1 MGFSATQVDEAFAAL
16 GLAPPAAGELVAIEA
31 INGPV
36 EYANYFQSGQEFE
49 FPVAPATPIIAELPE
64 VQAQVVPVVQ
74 MFALATGHMPTGH
87 TLFEMV
93 LSGLTQPQLAYALVS
108 SSTFADFYNGGVAL
122 NPDAPVT
129 FSLVDSMFMFG
140 LGHAPSAATK
150 QGFAGLT
157 NAQAFHAFNTSETV
171 TQALAPS
178 VEGYLMQVITLATG
192 IIDADPLPADTV
204 TIVGQSSTL
213 HAAGGQILHAA

>member
-64 VQAQVVPVVQ
+64 VQAQVVLVVQ

-129 FSLVDSMFMFG
+129 FSLVDSMFIFG
-140 LGHAPSAATK
+140 LGHAPSAATEH
-150 QGFAGLT
+150 GFAGLT
-157 NAQAFHAFNTSETV
+157 NAQAFLAFDTSDTV
-171 TQALAPS
+171 TQTLAPI
-178 VEGYLMQVITLATG
+178 VVGGILQVITLATG
-192 IIDADPLPADTV
+192 IILGDPPADTV
-204 TIVGQSSTL
+204 TIVGQSSTM
-213 HAAGGQILHAA
+213 HAGGAQILHAA